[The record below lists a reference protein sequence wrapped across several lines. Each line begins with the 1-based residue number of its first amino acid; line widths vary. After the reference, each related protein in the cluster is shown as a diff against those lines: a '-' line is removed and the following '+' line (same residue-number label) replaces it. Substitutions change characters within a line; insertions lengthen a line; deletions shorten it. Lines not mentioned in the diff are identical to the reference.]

1 MDKCTLSGGALPQ
14 QNALDLGHLDA
25 QTQGDRGLQ
34 RELLCLFTAQ
44 SPGLIARMEALGS
57 EETRT
62 LEDLAH
68 RLKGSALAIGAF
80 GVAAAADRVG
90 QAASGAEAPPLTALV
105 EALAA
110 VEAAIAAH
118 LEAWDATD
126 RPESGPAGA

>member
-14 QNALDLGHLDA
+14 QNALDLAHLDA

-90 QAASGAEAPPLTALV
+90 QPASGAEAPLTALAA
-105 EALAA
+105 ALAA

-118 LEAWDATD
+118 LQAWDATD